1 MKKLCVLL
9 AVLSVLLSAP
19 RIFALGTGAYSCT
32 VLAED
37 MSETSYQLYLSGCSG
52 HYDAAGDSITLYITN
67 TCSEERS
74 FQLTVGS
81 SGDQVQ
87 TTVESGFV
95 VLPPQTTGKFQLTE
109 LSQYPEKA
117 NDALGYVP
125 DSHLG
130 GNSVVRIQMSK
141 AQEGDSFIITGLDSY
156 SIARDSGFSE
166 LSPQALAPCTFDADA
181 VLNARL
187 VIKDEGSEEIMQE
200 EFGISAVQPSLK
212 TVDTFVIFVVCSA
225 IVCAGGLVIY
235 LFTYISKRRKQN
247 DREGK
252 I

>member
-52 HYDAAGDSITLYITN
+52 HYDAAQDSVTLYITN
-67 TCSEERS
+67 TGSEERS
-74 FQLTVGS
+74 FQLTIGY
-81 SGDQVQ
+81 SGDKVQ

-95 VLPPQTTGKFQLTE
+95 VLQPQATGKFQLKE

-117 NDALGYVP
+117 NDELGYVP
-125 DSHLG
+125 NSHLG

-141 AQEGDSFIITGLDSY
+141 AQEGDSFMITGIDGY
-156 SIARDSGFSE
+156 STARDSGFSE
-166 LSPQALAPCTFDADA
+166 LSSRALVPCAFDADA

-187 VIKDEGSEEIMQE
+187 VIKDEGSGEIAQE
-200 EFGISAVQPSLK
+200 EFGISARQPSLK

-225 IVCAGGLVIY
+225 IVCAGGLGIY
-235 LFTYISKRRKQN
+235 LFTYISKRRKRN